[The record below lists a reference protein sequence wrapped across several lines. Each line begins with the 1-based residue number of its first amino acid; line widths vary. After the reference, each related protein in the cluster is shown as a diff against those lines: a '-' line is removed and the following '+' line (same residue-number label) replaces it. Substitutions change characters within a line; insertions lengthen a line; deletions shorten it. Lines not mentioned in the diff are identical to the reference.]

1 MILLNSVS
9 KRKKKET
16 GETVKKEN
24 SYQLRRKCILKH
36 LFFTA
41 HCLHSN
47 LCMFQAVTDIFTLL
61 KIAGVKNCVK
71 TKMKCK

>member
-9 KRKKKET
+9 KRKKRKQRKLL
-16 GETVKKEN
+16 KKEN

-47 LCMFQAVTDIFTLL
+47 LCMFQAVTNIFTLL
-61 KIAGVKNCVK
+61 KIAGVKNCVM